1 MKVLVNGTET
11 KFSEIETFEDIGSVA
26 RQFTLVEKAQKQNL
40 KIDDIIEIYDDFG
53 KLVIKGEVEYIEANV
68 DDAISEFVYA
78 GRNKAKYIVDCYAD
92 KTTQFSQGQ
101 KINTVL
107 SEIASNF
114 GLEVIGDA
122 EMPKQDMKTIL
133 IGNKIIDAFLE
144 IANSVGKIITSDA
157 IGNLLIEFEA
167 KDKSETILEFGT
179 NIVRRKFIQD
189 TTKVF
194 DKYITVAQSNYLA
207 EQSQDVFIKGIYG
220 DGMFIKTKVL
230 QNCLTTQECENISK
244 IEYKKDVRK
253 SYTYTATVNTVE
265 IDVNTQYFIRDTQ
278 LGINEQMNCKSLMN
292 IIREDTK
299 ETIAVFEK
307 VLND

>member
-1 MKVLVNGTET
+1 MKVLVNGIEK
-11 KFSEIETFEDIGSVA
+11 KFSEIETLEDIGSVA
-26 RQFTLVEKAQKQNL
+26 RQFTLIEKSQKQNL
-40 KIDDIIEIYDDFG
+40 LIDDVVEIYNDFG
-53 KLVIKGEVEYIEANV
+53 KLVIKGEIEYIEANL
-68 DDAISEFVYA
+68 DDKTSEFVYA

-107 SEIASNF
+107 SEIASGF

-167 KDKSETILEFGT
+167 KDKSETILEYGT
-179 NIVRRKFIQD
+179 NIVKRKFTND

-207 EQSQDVFIKGIYG
+207 DQSQDVFIKGVYG
-220 DGMFIKTKVL
+220 EGKFIKTKVL
-230 QNCLTTQECENISK
+230 QNCLTIQECENISK
-244 IEYKKDVRK
+244 IQYKKDIRK
-253 SYTYTATVNTVE
+253 SFNYTATVNNIE
-265 IDVNTQYFIRDTQ
+265 LDVNTQYFIRDAQ

-292 IIREDTK
+292 ITRENTK

-307 VLND
+307 VIND